1 MRVVTRQ
8 LPQFYENS
16 RSIVGRRSARPA
28 HAFARL
34 GISNRIHGAEATTL
48 IARSFHSLLA
58 GVSTLAL
65 LGVSATLSAQ
75 AAPRPAHPDAKWMLV
90 EVFKAGGLPEKE
102 LGSKAAD
109 AMRRRIGRE
118 IPSKEVYLVPKEEMK
133 AILEASGFPA
143 DVPLEP
149 HDARALA
156 SQLRADE
163 YITGEVIKNDTS
175 YTVAANLVLT
185 RDNSLV
191 QPLGEFTTKK
201 YDQAIEQLAAELELA
216 RAQLAFEQRCV
227 NSARSRE
234 WDAAAAAAREGIAAY
249 PKAVLARVCLA
260 NVMVEQKASND
271 ELLKISREIVDI
283 NPNSRPGLALKAQA
297 LRALDM
303 QDSAITTL
311 TTLLATNP
319 NDARLQKDVIDAIT
333 AFGNPRIARPIV
345 EEAVARNP
353 GDADLLRL
361 RWLILL
367 AVRDFK
373 EAFEAGDDLVR
384 LDTAFADTT
393 YFIRTAAAYAADSQ
407 PQKAA
412 ETAARGV
419 AKFADNG
426 SLNYTL
432 VAALRSSGQLQQA
445 LEVLNKAT
453 SSGVAIEDA
462 GLLRVT
468 LMKDLGDNDGAL
480 ATARELIAKGDSS
493 PAIVVLSIG
502 NTLFQ
507 AASADS
513 TIGFAKSIEVL
524 KYADE
529 VNKGEQRVQ
538 AKFLFGAANALAA
551 RALVQE
557 AAAKRDCAMARQ
569 SKDYLVE
576 AQINLPAGG
585 SFAPQQ
591 AQQYIALAMQL
602 DGFADQVI
610 AAVCK

>member
-1 MRVVTRQ
+1 M
-8 LPQFYENS
+8 
-16 RSIVGRRSARPA
+16 
-28 HAFARL
+28 
-34 GISNRIHGAEATTL
+34 
-48 IARSFHSLLA
+48 ARSFHSLLA

-65 LGVSATLSAQ
+65 FGVSAAMSAQ
-75 AAPRPAHPDAKWMLV
+75 PAPRPPHPDAKWMLV
-90 EVFKAGGLPEKE
+90 EVFKAGGLPEKD
-102 LGSKAAD
+102 LGGKAAD

-118 IPSKEVYLVPKEEMK
+118 FSNRQVHLIPKEEMK
-133 AILEASGFPA
+133 GILEASGFPA

-163 YITGEVIKNDTS
+163 YITGHVIKNDTS
-175 YTVAANLVLT
+175 YTVDAQLVLT

-201 YDQAIEQLAAELELA
+201 FDQAIEQLASELKLA
-216 RAQLAFEQRCV
+216 REQLVFEQKCV

-234 WDAAAAAAREGIAAY
+234 WDAAAAAAKEGIEAY

-260 NVMVEQKASND
+260 NVMVEQKASNED
-271 ELLKISREIVDI
+271 LLAISREIVDLS
-283 NPNSRPGLALKAQA
+283 PTSRNGLALKAQA

-373 EAFEAGDDLVR
+373 EAFDAGDDLIR

-393 YFIRTAAAYAADSQ
+393 YFNRTAAAYAADSQ

-419 AKFADNG
+419 AKFPTNG

-453 SSGVAIEDA
+453 SGGVDVEDA

-480 ATARELIAKGDSS
+480 ATARDLIAKGDSS
-493 PAIVVLSIG
+493 PAIVVLSLG
-502 NTLFQ
+502 NTLYQ
-507 AASADS
+507 AASQSKVPTDFDKA
-513 TIGFAKSIEVL
+513 IEVL
-524 KYADE
+524 AFAE
-529 VNKGEQRVQ
+529 QVNKGEQKVQ
-538 AKFLFGAANALAA
+538 AKFLFGASHLYAA
-551 RALVQE
+551 QYRLVAAQE
-557 AAAKRDCAMARQ
+557 SKNCAEIKKGQ
-569 SKDYLVE
+569 ESLVE

-585 SFAPQQ
+585 AFAPE
-591 AQQYIALAMQL
+591 AVPQYMGVAAQL
-602 DGFADQVI
+602 DGFATSL
-610 AAVCK
+610 AAAYCK